1 MTPEEKR
8 AYMREYYRKN
18 REARKEYM
26 QKYFQENRERLMKK
40 QRAIRRGE
48 VKPAAKHVVTPVA
61 VIVEERREEIER
73 FGFVL
78 AEQKNQ
84 PAGSGG
90 ICRHCGRA
98 YIRRFTGQLY
108 CRRPACLRAE
118 ERLFEPLRWS
128 QFVRNFTI

>member
-26 QKYFQENRERLMKK
+26 QKYFQENRERLVKK

-48 VKPAAKHVVTPVA
+48 IKPEPKRVATPDP
-61 VIVEERREEIER
+61 VIVEERKAEIER
-73 FGFVL
+73 VRFIL
-78 AEQKNQ
+78 AEQKDQ

-118 ERLFEPLRWS
+118 ERLLTPLRWS